1 VRFFLVCLLL
11 SGCGSTQKSA
21 PATRDQTLEPW
32 YAETTQR
39 VIALHEEAESLLKQ
53 RKTDAAA
60 ARITEAQ
67 PLAAKLLSVPRP
79 TFAAT
84 KAASDIDDLYGRML
98 MANRHFGWARM
109 QFQKNV
115 ARWRS
120 WTPQTEESRMLRAEA
135 EKAMAECDRQLEK

>member
-1 VRFFLVCLLL
+1 VRFFLLCLLL
-11 SGCGSTQKSA
+11 SGCGPPPKSE
-21 PATRDQTLEPW
+21 PPRPDPTRDPW

-39 VIALHEEAESLLKQ
+39 VIALYEEAESLLKQ

-67 PLAAKLLSVPRP
+67 PLAATLLSVPRP

-115 ARWRS
+115 ARWRN

-135 EKAMAECDRQLEK
+135 EKAMAECDRQLER